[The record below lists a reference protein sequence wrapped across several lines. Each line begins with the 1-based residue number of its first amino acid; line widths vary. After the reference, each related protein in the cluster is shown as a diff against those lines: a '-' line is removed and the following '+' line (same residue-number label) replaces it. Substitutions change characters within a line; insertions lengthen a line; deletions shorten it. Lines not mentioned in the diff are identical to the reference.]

1 MNAHQNA
8 EVQTI
13 IHTEVSYHISWLRMS
28 YQNPP
33 RCRFPLSISSSF
45 IARALALLLILLIRF
60 DRLEE
65 CIEDVPLLPQCG
77 TLRYLDALVNL
88 LALSNMLDRPAILE
102 VPPPLLEEKTKLY
115 LSSPPPY

>member
-1 MNAHQNA
+1 M
-8 EVQTI
+8 
-13 IHTEVSYHISWLRMS
+13 
-28 YQNPP
+28 
-33 RCRFPLSISSSF
+33 SSSF

-102 VPPPLLEEKTKLY
+102 APPPLLEEKTKLY
-115 LSSPPPY
+115 LCFPYRFI